1 MTPTTAAVIPV
12 SAADRDRLPR
22 SRSMYGAPS
31 KMNRKLG
38 TNVTQVTSSDA
49 RTAATHGSSAPGSR

>member
-1 MTPTTAAVIPV
+1 MTPTTAAVMPV
-12 SAADRDRLPR
+12 RAADSDRLPR

-31 KMNRKLG
+31 RTNRKLG

-49 RTAATHGSSAPGSR
+49 TTAATHGSSVPGSR